1 MSESKKDLESQ
12 NSNEQVKSEK
22 LNDEKIEETNT
33 EKDKAKEKD
42 KKEEI
47 YLPKPTFSTFILS
60 MGSSA
65 LVQLGEV
72 PNPETG
78 ETEKN
83 IKLAKHTIDMLTMLD
98 EKIKGGLDEDETR
111 LMEGLLYELRMK
123 YVMKS
128 E

>member
-33 EKDKAKEKD
+33 EKDKAKEKY